1 MSKIQVLKSTPVTGK
16 NDRGSYSFFR
26 LACVYF
32 DDKGNPEAVG
42 DLIHDVDVAPGLYPI
57 SFSVASY
64 QGKLSAKPVLILT
77 PAPSAAVPSK

>member
-1 MSKIQVLKSTPVTGK
+1 MSKIQVLKSTPVSGK

-32 DDKGNPEAVG
+32 DDKGMPEAVG
-42 DLIHDVDVAPGLYPI
+42 DLIHDSEVVPGMYPV

-64 QGKLSAKPVLILT
+64 QGKLTGKIALNTAQPMK
-77 PAPSAAVPSK
+77 